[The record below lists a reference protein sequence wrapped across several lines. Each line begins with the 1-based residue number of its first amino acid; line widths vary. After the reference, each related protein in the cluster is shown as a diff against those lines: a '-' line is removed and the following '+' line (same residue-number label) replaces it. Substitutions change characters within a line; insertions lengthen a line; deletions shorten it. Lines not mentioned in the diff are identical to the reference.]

1 MQNNKELEFILL
13 LDKICKAD
21 SKSIKELYNLNIYY
35 KLSDIIEIMH
45 NLDKAYN
52 KCISNTIKG
61 YENGIKKNKEI
72 IINNQPI
79 NLEVI
84 EIESD
89 FELLVH
95 STDAYGSMEMINDN
109 YFDSWNYSDRTAN
122 HGICASF
129 ISNSN
134 LGTARVRG
142 KGVLFGFVN
151 LNENSITTMAPYD
164 IVSKNQDIQT
174 TSRHPAMFTDTKDLA
189 SYTRHTHNELVLERR
204 NIKEDAIYPVIQPD
218 CIIIY
223 DEMEEEIKSNAL
235 KAQQDFKSKGIYL
248 PIIYINRRK

>member
-1 MQNNKELEFILL
+1 MDIKNQENVEEKRKTKVLKTLVKER
-13 LDKICKAD
+13 
-21 SKSIKELYNLNIYY
+21 
-35 KLSDIIEIMH
+35 
-45 NLDKAYN
+45 
-52 KCISNTIKG
+52 
-61 YENGIKKNKEI
+61 EI

-204 NIKEDAIYPVIQPD
+204 NIKKHY
-218 CIIIY
+218 Y
-223 DEMEEEIKSNAL
+223 RFS
-235 KAQQDFKSKGIYL
+235 
-248 PIIYINRRK
+248 